1 MFLRS
6 LSIGKRLALG
16 FAILGLII
24 LFQGGL
30 GVLQLKKISHAIH
43 ELTSEQLPQVALI
56 GDINANLMRYR
67 IFAVRMTYAS
77 QGRSDIERYYET
89 LSGIQKELFATEKE
103 FESYEHSP
111 EAQQQIDVLIKLQ
124 ADYMASVEESYQ
136 QALAGDILAAADL
149 AERVQNPLADQ
160 MVVNLNKLRDTINAD
175 AQAIASETTR
185 LENFT
190 QTLVTI
196 TVIAAL
202 ILIIVAAIFLTRSI
216 VVPLRQVV
224 NTAQVIAGG
233 DLTQRIDV
241 NGRDEM
247 TELSRAMLQMQTELR
262 NTITHI
268 TQSSS
273 ELASASEEL
282 SAVAEDSTS
291 HLMRQ
296 NDEVQQAA
304 SAVTE
309 MSAAID
315 EVARN
320 AGATAEASNE
330 SARFAH
336 EGRDRVR
343 ETVDSLRGM
352 TTGFTHTSATIEGLA
367 DQSRDIGKVLDV
379 IRAIADQTNLL
390 ALNAAIEAA
399 RAGEAGRGF
408 AVVADEV
415 RALAH
420 RTQESTAEIEQM
432 IDKVQSGTEAAVIS
446 MRESVEQAN
455 KTLDI
460 AEIAGGSLDAIYERA
475 GQISER
481 NLVIASAAEEQA
493 AVAREVDRNIVN
505 ISDLSTQTAAGSKQS
520 AGASHELSR
529 LAVELNNAVTR
540 FKV

>member
-89 LSGIQKELFATEKE
+89 LSGIQKELLATEKE
-103 FESYEHSP
+103 FERYEHSP

-432 IDKVQSGTEAAVIS
+432 IDKVQSGTEAAVVS

>member
-1 MFLRS
+1 M
-6 LSIGKRLALG
+6 
-16 FAILGLII
+16 
-24 LFQGGL
+24 
-30 GVLQLKKISHAIH
+30 
-43 ELTSEQLPQVALI
+43 
-56 GDINANLMRYR
+56 
-67 IFAVRMTYAS
+67 
-77 QGRSDIERYYET
+77 
-89 LSGIQKELFATEKE
+89 
-103 FESYEHSP
+103 
-111 EAQQQIDVLIKLQ
+111 KLQ

-136 QALAGDILAAADL
+136 AALSGDILAAAEL
-149 AERVQNPLADQ
+149 ADTVQNPLADQ
-160 MVVNLNKLRDTINAD
+160 IVVNLRKLRDTINSD
-175 AQAIASETTR
+175 AQKTVSEAR
-185 LENFT
+185 AQENFT
-190 QTLVTI
+190 RILVTI
-196 TVIAAL
+196 IIVVAL
-202 ILIIVAAIFLTRSI
+202 LLIVAAAILLTRSI
-216 VVPLRQVV
+216 TGPLRQVV
-224 NTAQVIAGG
+224 NTAQGIAGG
-233 DLTQRIDV
+233 DLTYRIDV
-241 NGRDEM
+241 HGDDEM
-247 TELSRAMLQMQTELR
+247 TQLSQAMLQMQSELR
-262 NTITHI
+262 NTIAHI

-343 ETVDSLRGM
+343 DTVSSLRGM
-352 TTGFTHTSATIEGLA
+352 TTEFTHTSATIEGLA

-420 RTQESTAEIEQM
+420 RTQVSTQEIEQM
-432 IDKVQSGTEAAVIS
+432 IDKVQSGTNVAVVS
-446 MRESVEQAN
+446 MRDSVEQAN
-455 KTLDI
+455 KTLEI
-460 AEIAGGSLDAIYERA
+460 AEIAGNSLDAIYERA

-505 ISDLSTQTAAGSKQS
+505 ISDLSMQTAAGAKQS

-529 LAVELNNAVTR
+529 LAVELNNSVTR
-540 FKV
+540 FKI

>member
-89 LSGIQKELFATEKE
+89 LSGIQKELLATEKE
-103 FESYEHSP
+103 FERYEHSP
-111 EAQQQIDVLIKLQ
+111 ETQQQIDVLIKLQ

-432 IDKVQSGTEAAVIS
+432 IDKVQSGTEAAVVS

>member
-89 LSGIQKELFATEKE
+89 LSGIQKELLATEKE
-103 FESYEHSP
+103 FERYEHSP

-202 ILIIVAAIFLTRSI
+202 ILIIVAAIFLTHSI

-432 IDKVQSGTEAAVIS
+432 IDKVQSGTEAAVVS

>member
-6 LSIGKRLALG
+6 VSIGKRLALG
-16 FAILGLII
+16 FA
-24 LFQGGL
+24 LF
-30 GVLQLKKISHAIH
+30 GVLMLIQGVVGVVQLNKVSASTH
-43 ELTSEQLPQVALI
+43 EVANQQLPQVGLI

-77 QGRSDIERYYET
+77 QGRNDIERYY
-89 LSGIQKELFATEKE
+89 GILNNIQQELLAIERQLEGFA
-103 FESYEHSP
+103 HSP
-111 EAQQQIDVLIKLQ
+111 DTQQQIEVLMKLQ

-136 QALAGDILAAADL
+136 AALSGDILAAAEL
-149 AERVQNPLADQ
+149 ADTVQNPLADQ
-160 MVVNLNKLRDTINAD
+160 IVVNLRKLRDIINSD
-175 AQAIASETTR
+175 AQKTVSEAR
-185 LENFT
+185 AQENFT
-190 QTLVTI
+190 RILVTI
-196 TVIAAL
+196 IIVVAL
-202 ILIIVAAIFLTRSI
+202 LLIVAAAILLTRSI
-216 VVPLRQVV
+216 TGPLRQVV
-224 NTAQVIAGG
+224 NTAQGIAGG
-233 DLTQRIDV
+233 DLTYRIDV
-241 NGRDEM
+241 HGDDEM
-247 TELSRAMLQMQTELR
+247 TQLSQAMLQMQSELR
-262 NTITHI
+262 NTIAHI

-343 ETVDSLRGM
+343 DTVSSLRGM
-352 TTGFTHTSATIEGLA
+352 TTEFTHTSATIEGLA

-420 RTQESTAEIEQM
+420 RTQVSTQEIEQM
-432 IDKVQSGTEAAVIS
+432 IDKVQSGTNVAVVS
-446 MRESVEQAN
+446 MRDSVEQAN
-455 KTLDI
+455 KTLEI
-460 AEIAGGSLDAIYERA
+460 AEIAGNSLDAIYERA

-505 ISDLSTQTAAGSKQS
+505 ISDLSMQTAAGAKQS

-529 LAVELNNAVTR
+529 LAVELNNSVTR
-540 FKV
+540 FKI